1 MARHVCEARDI
12 FLGKERSM
20 RLDLLELSDNT
31 VQLALDGRL
40 DLEGTQSVEQKFS
53 FAATT
58 KSLGVI
64 VDLSAVTF
72 LASIGIRML
81 LTAARAQATRGGK
94 LVLAAPQDPVRK
106 VLEAAGI
113 DQLVPIL
120 NDVDAARSSVGG

>member
-1 MARHVCEARDI
+1 
-12 FLGKERSM
+12 M

-31 VQLALDGRL
+31 VQLSLDGRL

-58 KSLGVI
+58 RSLGVI

-81 LTAARAQATRGGK
+81 LTAARAQASRGGK
-94 LVLAAPQDPVRK
+94 LVLAAPQVPVRK

>member
-1 MARHVCEARDI
+1 
-12 FLGKERSM
+12 M
-20 RLDLLELSDNT
+20 RLDLIELSDNT
-31 VQLALDGRL
+31 VQLTLDGRL
-40 DLEGTQSVEQKFS
+40 DLEGTQSVEQKFA
-53 FAATT
+53 FASTT

-81 LTAARAQATRGGK
+81 LTAARAQAARGGK
-94 LVLAAPQDPVRK
+94 LVLAAPRDPVRK

-113 DQLVPIL
+113 DQLVPVL